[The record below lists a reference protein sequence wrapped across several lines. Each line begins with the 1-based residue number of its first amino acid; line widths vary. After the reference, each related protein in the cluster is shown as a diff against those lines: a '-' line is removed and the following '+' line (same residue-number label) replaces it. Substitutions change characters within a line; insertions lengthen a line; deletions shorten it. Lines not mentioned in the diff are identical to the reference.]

1 MGFRL
6 NKSLRS
12 STGSQEQ
19 LPSGFGV
26 SVFVSPS
33 YRALFQNCGP
43 RHIDPSLLQQ
53 LRLLEQ
59 PDMALS
65 ISRTAGLNSIF
76 LASCLLIFG
85 PPALLGDF
93 SSLPVVQ
100 GGSVLHIIGV
110 LAETFPGQLYVLG
123 VYWHPHQKTN
133 QKLRMDAHTSFQKV
147 FNKSG
152 PLGAAYTLMRAM
164 GSIRIRYVFLDIVWS
179 EPF

>member
-100 GGSVLHIIGV
+100 GGSVRIIGILV
-110 LAETFPGQLYVLG
+110 ETFPGQLYVLG
-123 VYWHPHQKTN
+123 VYWCPRQKTN
-133 QKLRMDAHTSFQKV
+133 QKLRMDVPTSFHKGLIIV
-147 FNKSG
+147 
-152 PLGAAYTLMRAM
+152 AAWGLPVH
-164 GSIRIRYVFLDIVWS
+164 S
-179 EPF
+179 